1 MQLDT
6 AVQVCTLIALVAGF
20 VLYFVNR
27 GSDEATIR
35 SRVGRL
41 EENQSESMA
50 ELKELR
56 GISTDLLR
64 TVAVGA
70 ETFNGLKTSIADTRN
85 ELQDIE
91 RRLRVV
97 ENKRDAMLKT

>member
-1 MQLDT
+1 MGLDT
-6 AVQVCTLIALVAGF
+6 AVQVCILISLLAGF

-27 GSDEATIR
+27 GTDEATVR
-35 SRVGRL
+35 ARVLTL
-41 EENQSESMA
+41 ERDQSESMA

-70 ETFNGLKTSIADTRN
+70 ETFNGLKTVINDTRN

-97 ENKRDAMLKT
+97 ENKREGKP

>member
-20 VLYFVNR
+20 VLYFVQR
-27 GSDEATIR
+27 GGDEATVK
-35 SRVGRL
+35 SRMSYL
-41 EENQSESMA
+41 EAQQSEGMR

-70 ETFNGLKTSIADTRN
+70 ETFNGLKSSITEARE
-85 ELQDIE
+85 ELMDIE

-97 ENKRDAMLKT
+97 ESKREAVHKS